1 MPKVIRAH
9 EFRNY
14 SKFIDNN
21 SLILALSQSGET
33 IDLIDALKS
42 VKDSGAEIISIVNV
56 QGSTLDRMSD
66 NRIYM
71 NVGPE
76 ICVLSTKSYTAQ
88 VSILML
94 LAGCL
99 NDTYENLSLI
109 HI

>member
-1 MPKVIRAH
+1 MVACGTSYNAALSAEYEFLEKGIMPKVIRAH

-56 QGSTLDRMSD
+56 QGSTLDRMID
-66 NRIYM
+66 
-71 NVGPE
+71 
-76 ICVLSTKSYTAQ
+76 LKT
-88 VSILML
+88 
-94 LAGCL
+94 
-99 NDTYENLSLI
+99 
-109 HI
+109 